1 MRLSSEDE
9 WRYPRLRSVRAVIH
23 PDTVSTASDL
33 MSVARTLRDAADPGS
48 DEEIRQPLDSLRD
61 AALDVGAAWSGSALG
76 YHARVY
82 YGDFDAVPPGAGFSS
97 EWGFQDAF
105 SNYTR
110 GDWRE
115 YAHKDVVAEIRR
127 RAGNPDL
134 AAVRARSTA
143 ARETLGE
150 QKAEFQSILT
160 AFLADHTDAL
170 LEELKETGMNV
181 LAGTEDQFRQAATA
195 TGQLMSRDMRAI
207 TDGVHIAPHL
217 AVIAEVL
224 ALEAPFISSTELAAI
239 AQRAATH
246 VERLASGRRTP
257 TRPIGTA
264 VFIGHGRSLLWR
276 ELKDFIH
283 ERLGLPWDEFN
294 RVPVAGTSN
303 VARLVEM
310 LDSAAIAFLVLT
322 AEDEQA
328 DGAVHARQNVV
339 HEAGLF
345 QGRLGFHR
353 AIVLLEEGCEQFSN
367 IEGLGQIRFP
377 ASRISA
383 AFEEIRL
390 VLEREGLLA
399 D

>member
-1 MRLSSEDE
+1 
-9 WRYPRLRSVRAVIH
+9 
-23 PDTVSTASDL
+23 
-33 MSVARTLRDAADPGS
+33 MSVARTLRGAADPGNHE
-48 DEEIRQPLDSLRD
+48 DIRQPLDALRD
-61 AALDVGAAWSGSALG
+61 AARNVGEAWSGSALG

-82 YGDFDAVPPGAGFSS
+82 YADLEPTPPGMGFSS
-97 EWGFQDAF
+97 EWGFEEAF
-105 SNYTR
+105 SNFTR

-115 YAHKDVVAEIRR
+115 YAQQDVVAEIWG

-134 AAVRARSTA
+134 TAVRARANA
-143 ARETLGE
+143 ARNTLDE
-150 QKAEFQSILT
+150 QKSELQSILS
-160 AFLADHTDAL
+160 AFLAQHEDPL
-170 LEELKETGMNV
+170 LEELKETGMKV
-181 LAGTEDQFRQAATA
+181 LAGTEDQFRRAAIP
-195 TGQLMSRDMRAI
+195 TGNLMSRDMRAI

-217 AVIAEVL
+217 AVFAEVL
-224 ALEAPFISSTELAAI
+224 ALESPFASCTELAAI

-246 VERLASGRRTP
+246 IERLESGRRTP

-303 VARLVEM
+303 AARLVEM

-328 DGAVHARQNVV
+328 DGALHARQNVV

-377 ASRISA
+377 AGRINA

-390 VLEREGLLA
+390 VLEREGLLK